1 MVPPYFAISPTHKP
15 KELAM
20 ADNTAI
26 TPENTS
32 TPQEEHT
39 ADAAGQVAAA
49 TAPEAGQEQAA
60 PEQTA
65 PTEDASTQGA
75 QEPAEPQPV
84 AAEAP
89 APAAPKPSKPMAV
102 PSPAALAHKAP
113 HIKAAPAAPAYSQE
127 EIDKAESFGRVDEQG
142 NVFVREG
149 DQERQVGQF
158 PNADSKEALNLYARR
173 YLDLK
178 EKLNIFASRLHSPKI
193 KAREID
199 ESIASLKDET
209 SQPEAVGDLAA
220 LRTQLDQLAEQGQA
234 RKDELAQARKDAMAK
249 AIKER
254 TAIVEKAEEL
264 AASLGDSTNWR
275 STADKFRS
283 LFEQWQQHQRTTIR
297 IDKADADA
305 LWKRFS
311 SARTTFNQA
320 RRRWAQQRDAQRS
333 ETKRIKEEIIA
344 EADQIKDSTDWGP
357 TSHQFNE
364 LMDRWKQA
372 GRAGR
377 QDDDA
382 LWARFRQA
390 ADVFFN
396 ARQAD
401 RDKTSINER
410 ENLTKKEALVAKA
423 EALLPVKDAKAAKQ
437 ARQELAKIQ
446 EEWDSI
452 GFVPRDDVRRIEG
465 RMDAVDRQIKTVEDA
480 AWNQS
485 DPESDA
491 RVSSFEQQLAAQLQ
505 DLDRQIA
512 AEQDPVKKQE
522 LEAEKATKEQW
533 MNAVR

>member
-1 MVPPYFAISPTHKP
+1 MVLPYFAISPTHKP

-39 ADAAGQVAAA
+39 ADAEGQVAAA
-49 TAPEAGQEQAA
+49 TAPEAGR
-60 PEQTA
+60 TA
-65 PTEDASTQGA
+65 STEDAATQSA
-75 QEPAEPQPV
+75 PVPAEPKP
-84 AAEAP
+84 ATAE
-89 APAAPKPSKPMAV
+89 APAAPKPKAV

-113 HIKAAPAAPAYSQE
+113 HVKAAPAAPTYSQK

-158 PNADSKEALNLYARR
+158 PNADAKEALNLYARR

-178 EKLNIFASRLHSPKI
+178 EKLNLFASRLRSPKI
-193 KAREID
+193 KAHEID
-199 ESIASLKDET
+199 ESIASLKEET

-234 RKDELAQARKDAMAK
+234 RKAELAQARKDAMAK

-254 TAIVEKAEEL
+254 TAIVEKAEGL

-275 STADKFRS
+275 STADKFGS
-283 LFEQWQQHQRTTIR
+283 LFEQWQHHQRTTIR

-320 RRRWAQQRDAQRS
+320 RRKWAQQRDAQRA

-401 RDKTSINER
+401 RDKTSVNER
-410 ENLTKKEALVAKA
+410 ENLAKKEALVAKA
-423 EALLPVKDAKAAKQ
+423 EALLPVKDTKAAKQ

-446 EEWDSI
+446 EEWDAI

-465 RMDAVDRQIKTVEDA
+465 RMDAVDRQIKAVEDA

-485 DPESDA
+485 DPEADA
-491 RVSSFEQQLAAQLQ
+491 RVSSFEQQLAAQLE
-505 DLDRQIA
+505 DLDRRIA
-512 AEQDPVKKQE
+512 AEQDPAKKQE

>member
-1 MVPPYFAISPTHKP
+1 MVLPYFAISPTHKP

-39 ADAAGQVAAA
+39 ADAEGQVAAA
-49 TAPEAGQEQAA
+49 TTPEAGQEQAA
-60 PEQTA
+60 PGQTA
-65 PTEDASTQGA
+65 STEDAQTQSTPV
-75 QEPAEPQPV
+75 PAEPKP
-84 AAEAP
+84 ATAE
-89 APAAPKPSKPMAV
+89 APAAPKPKAV

-113 HIKAAPAAPAYSQE
+113 HVKAAPAAPTYSQE
-127 EIDKAESFGRVDEQG
+127 EIDKAEAFGRVDEQG
-142 NVFVREG
+142 NVFVHEG

-158 PNADSKEALNLYARR
+158 PNADAKEALNLYARR

-178 EKLNIFASRLHSPKI
+178 EKLNLFATRLRSPKI
-193 KAREID
+193 KAHEID
-199 ESIASLKDET
+199 ESIASLKEET

-234 RKDELAQARKDAMAK
+234 RKAELAQARKDAMAK

-320 RRRWAQQRDAQRS
+320 HRKWAQQRDAQRS

-344 EADQIKDSTDWGP
+344 EAEQIKDSTDWGP
-357 TSHQFNE
+357 TSRQFNE

-401 RDKTSINER
+401 RDKTSVNER

-423 EALLPVKDAKAAKQ
+423 EALLPVKDTKAAKQ
-437 ARQELAKIQ
+437 ARQELARIQ
-446 EEWDSI
+446 EEWDAI

-465 RMDAVDRQIKTVEDA
+465 RMDAVDRQIKAVEDA

-485 DPESDA
+485 DPEADA

-505 DLDRQIA
+505 DLDQRIA
-512 AEQDPVKKQE
+512 AEQDPAKKQE

>member
-1 MVPPYFAISPTHKP
+1 
-15 KELAM
+15 M

-32 TPQEEHT
+32 TPQEDHT
-39 ADAAGQVAAA
+39 VDAASQVAAA
-49 TAPEAGQEQAA
+49 PAPEAAQEQ
-60 PEQTA
+60 PA
-65 PTEDASTQGA
+65 PTEDAPTQSA
-75 QEPAEPQPV
+75 PV
-84 AAEAP
+84 V
-89 APAAPKPSKPMAV
+89 PKPAKPKAV

-113 HIKAAPAAPAYSQE
+113 HVKAAPAAPTYSQE
-127 EIDKAESFGRVDEQG
+127 EIDKAEAFGRVDEQG

-158 PNADSKEALNLYARR
+158 PNADTKEALNLYARR

-178 EKLNIFASRLHSPKI
+178 EKLNLFASRLRSPKI
-193 KAREID
+193 KTHEID
-199 ESIASLKDET
+199 ESLTSLKEET
-209 SQPEAVGDLAA
+209 KQPEAVGDLAA

-234 RKDELAQARKDAMAK
+234 RKAELAQARKDAMAK

-254 TAIVEKAEEL
+254 TAIVEKAEDL

-283 LFEQWQQHQRTTIR
+283 LFEQWQHHQRTTIR

-320 RRRWAQQRDAQRS
+320 RRKWAQQRDAQRS

-401 RDKTSINER
+401 RDKTSVNER

-423 EALLPVKDAKAAKQ
+423 EALLPVKDTKAAKQ

-446 EEWDSI
+446 EEWDGI

-465 RMDAVDRQIKTVEDA
+465 RMDAVDRQIKAVEDA

-485 DPESDA
+485 DPEADA
-491 RVSSFEQQLAAQLQ
+491 RVSSFEQQLAAQLE
-505 DLDRQIA
+505 DLDRRIA
-512 AEQDPVKKQE
+512 AEQDPAKKQE